1 MAQPQA
7 TDKRSIVMTAKS
19 GSGLEPGKWY
29 YGFLCR
35 NCTGQ
40 LALLDDPSK
49 GKKPAAMSG
58 DTIFRVVC
66 PHCANELAY
75 ESSAIEQFTATKK

>member
-19 GSGLEPGKWY
+19 DSDLERGGWY
-29 YGFLCR
+29 YGFLCVK
-35 NCTGQ
+35 CDGQ

-58 DTIFRVVC
+58 DATFRVVC
-66 PHCANELAY
+66 PHCSTEQAY
-75 ESSAIEQFTATKK
+75 ESSAIEQFQAAKK